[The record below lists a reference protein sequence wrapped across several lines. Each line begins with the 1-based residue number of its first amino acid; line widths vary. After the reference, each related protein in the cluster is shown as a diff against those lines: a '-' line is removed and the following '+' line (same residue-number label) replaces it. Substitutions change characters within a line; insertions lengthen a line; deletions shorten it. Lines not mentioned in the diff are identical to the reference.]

1 LVPCPLPP
9 TCWLVYLLAARD
21 DLAGALLA
29 FVALVALATAF
40 FAGALAVAA
49 FLVVDVL
56 ATAVLALAFAGLP
69 GGRDAALFTAVVDFR
84 PGPLVAA
91 AFVALVVL
99 AAVARPEDA
108 FAAAVFFAA
117 DFLAFRSALKPVA
130 GLKRMPLDAA
140 IFTG

>member
-1 LVPCPLPP
+1 MPYLTACALLV
-9 TCWLVYLLAARD
+9 VYLLAARG

-40 FAGALAVAA
+40 LAGALAAAA
-49 FLVVDVL
+49 FFVVDVL
-56 ATAVLALAFAGLP
+56 TAAVLALAFAGRP
-69 GGRDAALFTAVVDFR
+69 GGRDVALFTAVADFR

-91 AFVALVVL
+91 ALVALVVL
-99 AAVARPEDA
+99 AAVARPDDA